1 MGEPIK
7 FIGEANAGWYRPDKT
22 SEPLSLKVYSLR
34 LIARVREV
42 NVSDIHTN
50 MQGIEVSGKTEY
62 IQRENL
68 NIIVK
73 MLI

>member
-50 MQGIEVSGKTEY
+50 MQ
-62 IQRENL
+62 
-68 NIIVK
+68 
-73 MLI
+73 